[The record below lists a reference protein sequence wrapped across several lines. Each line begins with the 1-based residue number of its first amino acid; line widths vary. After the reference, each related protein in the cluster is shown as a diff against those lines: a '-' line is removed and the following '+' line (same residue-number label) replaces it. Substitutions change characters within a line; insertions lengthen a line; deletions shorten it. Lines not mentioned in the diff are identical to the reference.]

1 MGKEGGSYP
10 NIVFCLGNGQSRVG
24 VDLKKLR
31 QHGKIYGCN
40 AIYRTNPDDIDV
52 LVGVDQG
59 IMHEMYHSGI
69 CEKIPTYF
77 RNWSKVPAELYEN
90 MIKAGATDE
99 DLRLARA
106 EGAFYENERTPETK
120 EFVMHGSSVAGVAH
134 VVRSDKTKHRKFVQ
148 QKSIK
153 ISWLKDGN
161 KSKCLNDIGDFK
173 DKGWAAGPTAAYISC
188 LLEQPNEVYL
198 LGMDLNSTTGKVN
211 NIFAGTPNY
220 VLKDHAPTP
229 SVNWI
234 SQLKETFF
242 DFSGKHKSKKV
253 MFYKVQNSIKG
264 GDEVNRVVR
273 EWTDHKGNLDYMS
286 YDDFYKKFDL

>member
-31 QHGKIYGCN
+31 QHGKVYGCN

-90 MIKAGATDE
+90 MIKSGATDE
-99 DLRLARA
+99 DLRLARE
-106 EGAFYENERTPETK
+106 EGAFYENKRTPETK

-153 ISWLKDGN
+153 ISWLKPGN
-161 KSKCLNDIGDFK
+161 KSKCLNDIDDFK
-173 DKGWAAGPTAAYISC
+173 DKGWAAGSTATYISC
-188 LLEQPNEVYL
+188 LLEKPDEVYL
-198 LGMDLNSTTGKVN
+198 IGMDLNSTTGKVN
-211 NIFAGTPNY
+211 NIYAGSPNY

-229 SVNWI
+229 SVNWVQ
-234 SQLKETFF
+234 QLKETFF
-242 DFSGKHKSKKV
+242 DFSGKHKHKKV
-253 MFYKVQNSIKG
+253 IFYKVQNSIRG
-264 GDEVNRVVR
+264 GDEVNRVVP
-273 EWTDHKGNLDYMS
+273 EWTDHKGNLEYMN
-286 YDDFYKKFDL
+286 YDQFYKQFRM

>member
-1 MGKEGGSYP
+1 MTIS
-10 NIVFCLGNGQSRVG
+10 
-24 VDLKKLR
+24 
-31 QHGKIYGCN
+31 
-40 AIYRTNPDDIDV
+40 
-52 LVGVDQG
+52 
-59 IMHEMYHSGI
+59 
-69 CEKIPTYF
+69 
-77 RNWSKVPAELYEN
+77 
-90 MIKAGATDE
+90 
-99 DLRLARA
+99 RLARA
-106 EGAFYENERTPETK
+106 EGAFYENERTGCK

-153 ISWLKDGN
+153 VSWLKDGN
-161 KSKCLNDIGDFK
+161 KSKCLNDIEDFK

-188 LLEQPNEVYL
+188 LLERPNEVYL

-229 SVNWI
+229 SVNWVQ
-234 SQLKETFF
+234 QLKETFF

-264 GDEVNRVVR
+264 GDEVNKVVR

>member
-1 MGKEGGSYP
+1 MKR
-10 NIVFCLGNGQSRVG
+10 VFVLGNGQSRVG

-77 RNWSKVPAELYEN
+77 RNWSKVPVELYEN

-99 DLRLARA
+99 DLRLAKE
-106 EGAFYENERTPETK
+106 EGAFYENERTKDCK

-153 ISWLKDGN
+153 ISWLKPGN
-161 KSKCLNDIGDFK
+161 KSKCLNDIDDFK
-173 DKGWAAGPTAAYISC
+173 DKGWAAGSTATYISC
-188 LLEQPNEVYL
+188 LLEKPDEVYL
-198 LGMDLNSTTGKVN
+198 IGMDLNSTTGKVN
-211 NIFAGTPNY
+211 NIYAGSPNY

-229 SVNWI
+229 SVNWVQ
-234 SQLKETFF
+234 QLKETFF
-242 DFSGKHKSKKV
+242 DFSGKDKHKRV
-253 MFYKVQNSIKG
+253 MFYKVQNSIRG
-264 GDEVNRVVR
+264 GDEVNRVVP
-273 EWTDHKGNLDYMS
+273 EWTDHKGNLEYMN
-286 YDDFYKKFDL
+286 YDQFYKKFRM

>member
-1 MGKEGGSYP
+1 MKR
-10 NIVFCLGNGQSRVG
+10 VFVLGNGQSRVG

-77 RNWSKVPAELYEN
+77 RNWSKVPVDLYEN

-99 DLRLARA
+99 DLRLAKE
-106 EGAFYENERTPETK
+106 EGAFYENKRTKDCK

-134 VVRSDKTKHRKFVQ
+134 VVRSDKTKHRKYVQ

-153 ISWLKDGN
+153 ISWLKPGN
-161 KSKCLNDIGDFK
+161 KSKCINDIDDFK
-173 DKGWAAGPTAAYISC
+173 DKGWAAGPTATYISC
-188 LLEQPNEVYL
+188 LLEKPDEVYL
-198 LGMDLNSTTGKVN
+198 IGMDLNSTTGKVN
-211 NIFAGTPNY
+211 NIYAGTPNY

-229 SVNWI
+229 SVNWVQ
-234 SQLKETFF
+234 QLKETFF
-242 DFSGKHKSKKV
+242 DFSGKHKHKKV
-253 MFYKVQNSIKG
+253 IFYKVQNSIRG
-264 GDEVNRVVR
+264 GDEVNRVVP
-273 EWTDHKGNLDYMS
+273 EWTDNKGNLKYMNF
-286 YDDFYKKFDL
+286 DELYKKFGL

>member
-1 MGKEGGSYP
+1 MKR
-10 NIVFCLGNGQSRVG
+10 VFVLGNGQSRVG
-24 VDLKKLR
+24 VDLEKLR
-31 QHGKIYGCN
+31 EHGKIYGCN
-40 AIYRTNPDDIDV
+40 AIYRDFKTDV

-59 IMHEMYHSGI
+59 VMHEMYHSGI

-77 RNWSKVPAELYEN
+77 RNWSKVPIDLYEN

-99 DLRLARA
+99 DLRLAKA
-106 EGAFYENERTPETK
+106 EGAFYENKRTKDCK

-134 VVRSDKTKHRKFVQ
+134 VVRSDKTKHRKYVQ

-161 KSKCLNDIGDFK
+161 KSKCLNDVLPEK
-173 DKGWAAGPTAAYISC
+173 DKGWAAGSTATYLSC
-188 LLEQPNEVYL
+188 LLEEPDEVYL
-198 LGMDLNSTTGKVN
+198 LGHDLNSTTGKVN

-234 SQLKETFF
+234 DQLKLTFF
-242 DFSGKHKSKKV
+242 DFSGKNKYPRV
-253 MFYKVQNSIKG
+253 MFYKVQNSIRG
-264 GDEVNRVVR
+264 GDNVNRVVK
-273 EWTDHKGNLDYMS
+273 EWTDHKGNLDYMN

>member
-1 MGKEGGSYP
+1 MKR
-10 NIVFCLGNGQSRVG
+10 VFVLGNGQSRVG

-77 RNWSKVPAELYEN
+77 RNWSKVPIELYEN

-99 DLRLARA
+99 DLRLAKE
-106 EGAFYENERTPETK
+106 EGAFYENERTKDCK

-134 VVRSDKTKHRKFVQ
+134 VVRSDKTKHRKYVQ

-153 ISWLKDGN
+153 ISWLKPGN
-161 KSKCLNDIGDFK
+161 KSKCLNDIDDFK
-173 DKGWAAGPTAAYISC
+173 DKGWAAGSTATYISC
-188 LLEQPNEVYL
+188 LLEKPDEVYL
-198 LGMDLNSTTGKVN
+198 IGMDLNSTTGKVN
-211 NIFAGTPNY
+211 NIYAGSPNY

-229 SVNWI
+229 SVNWVQ
-234 SQLKETFF
+234 QLKETFF
-242 DFSGKHKSKKV
+242 DFSGKDKHKRV
-253 MFYKVQNSIKG
+253 MFYKVQNSIRG
-264 GDEVNRVVR
+264 GDEVNRVVP
-273 EWTDHKGNLDYMS
+273 EWTDHKGNLEYMN
-286 YDDFYKKFDL
+286 YDQFYKKFRM